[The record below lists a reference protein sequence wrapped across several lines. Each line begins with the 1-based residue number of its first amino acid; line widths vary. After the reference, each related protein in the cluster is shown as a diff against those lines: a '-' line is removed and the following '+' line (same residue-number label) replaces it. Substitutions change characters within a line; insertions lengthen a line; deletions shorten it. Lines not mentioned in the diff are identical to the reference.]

1 MSKKSTVNN
10 PKSCDCGFPEHILTS
25 TTPNNPWIHFM
36 VYNEMLVFDV
46 VEGMKAELIALKTEV
61 ENVKE
66 DMVYM
71 KKEKLVDGMKA
82 DLVALNIEVEKVKE
96 VMDK

>member
-1 MSKKSTVNN
+1 
-10 PKSCDCGFPEHILTS
+10 
-25 TTPNNPWIHFM
+25 
-36 VYNEMLVFDV
+36 MLVFDV

-82 DLVALNIEVEKVKE
+82 DLVALNVEVEKVKE